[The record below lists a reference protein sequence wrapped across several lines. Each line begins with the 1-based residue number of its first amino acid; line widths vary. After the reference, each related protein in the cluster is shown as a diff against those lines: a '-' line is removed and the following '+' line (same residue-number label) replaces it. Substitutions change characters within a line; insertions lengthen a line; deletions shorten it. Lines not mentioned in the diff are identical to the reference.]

1 MEWYSILVM
10 LLEGLIPLF
19 VAVVGAI
26 LLKWAKDRGLTED
39 LRGYLQDA
47 FNVLA
52 KAVLDTNQ
60 TYVDALKKANGALT
74 DEEQAMARAKTIAI
88 FNVMLTDEMEIA
100 IEAMYGS
107 VDQWLEIYLE
117 STVAEVHS

>member
-60 TYVDALKKANGALT
+60 TYVYALKKANGALT